1 MYFVMLTSIRTNLND
16 LKLRRK
22 GPIITFV
29 LCASSEKYYKIPKNY
44 FIPFYLFV
52 SMEDFTLIMTMVSI
66 IATFIIVAIKPKQ
79 NFLALLMV
87 WMLSGVGLVVAI
99 SDKTLQTDVMPPYPL
114 MILLNFFLFIIN
126 VGIMITN
133 INGSKK

>member
-1 MYFVMLTSIRTNLND
+1 
-16 LKLRRK
+16 
-22 GPIITFV
+22 
-29 LCASSEKYYKIPKNY
+29 
-44 FIPFYLFV
+44 
-52 SMEDFTLIMTMVSI
+52 MEDFTLIMTMVSI

-99 SDKTLQTDVMPPYPL
+99 SDKTLQADVMPPYPL
-114 MILLNFFLFIIN
+114 MIMLNFFLFVIN
-126 VGIMITN
+126 IGIMITN